1 MKLPAHRINGYQLI
15 LGVAAFNPFPS
26 PIRARELIFT
36 CFSDLW
42 NEGDLNIQSLNLV

>member
-1 MKLPAHRINGYQLI
+1 MKLPAQRINGYQLI

-26 PIRARELIFT
+26 PIRARELIFI

-42 NEGDLNIQSLNLV
+42 NERDLNIQ